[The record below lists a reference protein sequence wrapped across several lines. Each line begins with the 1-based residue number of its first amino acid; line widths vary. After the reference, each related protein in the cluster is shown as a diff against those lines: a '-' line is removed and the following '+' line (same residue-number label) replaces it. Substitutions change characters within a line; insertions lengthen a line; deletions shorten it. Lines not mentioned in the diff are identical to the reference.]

1 MSRSRPG
8 ILRRREPL
16 QLGFLPVSDCAPLVQ
31 AQEAGLFAKYD
42 LEVELHRENSWA
54 SLRDRVVDGE
64 LDAAHAPATLP
75 FLTNMGLE
83 TEQCECVS
91 GMVLS
96 LQGSA
101 ITVSQQLW
109 DAGVRDAVTM
119 REQIYRV
126 WGKRTYTFGIVFPF
140 STQYFLLREWLK
152 SGGIVPHVEIR
163 MVVVPPT
170 QMFPTLKLGYI
181 DGYCV
186 EEPWN
191 SIAVQARVGACV
203 ATSAELAPLHPEK
216 VLMVRQSFAQGRPEE
231 HERLLAALL
240 EACAYCDLP
249 QNRRLISDLLSQPRY
264 VNAPAECLEAG
275 FAGPFESGGR
285 RVENPQDLSFFHR
298 RHANEPTDEKAAWI
312 TSHLHEY
319 TEQNSLLRQSEARTP
334 VPANVFRHDIFKR
347 AQALV
352 DERSKKN
359 GPESEPFETHAR
371 S

>member
-16 QLGFLPVSDCAPLVQ
+16 QVGFLPVSDCAPLVQ
-31 AQEAGLFAKYD
+31 AHEAGLFAKYD
-42 LEVELHRENSWA
+42 LEVELRRESSWA

-83 TEQCECVS
+83 TEQCECVA

-109 DAGVRDAVTM
+109 DSGVRDAVTM

-191 SIAVQARVGACV
+191 SIAVQAGVGACV

-216 VLMVRQSFAQGRPEE
+216 VLMVRQS
-231 HERLLAALL
+231 
-240 EACAYCDLP
+240 
-249 QNRRLISDLLSQPRY
+249 LSQPRY

-285 RVENPQDLSFFHR
+285 RVENPQDLSLFHR
-298 RHANEPTDEKAAWI
+298 RHANEPTDKKAAWI
-312 TSHLHEY
+312 TSHLQDY
-319 TEQNSLLRQSEARTP
+319 TEQSSLLRQSEARAP
-334 VPANVFRHDIFKR
+334 LSANVFRHDIFKR
-347 AQALV
+347 AKALV

-371 S
+371 T